1 MARLKREDLK
11 KLLKECLLEILREEK
26 ILSPLKENFV
36 TNNNKT
42 LLNENPYT
50 AQQPKINVLPTNNK
64 NSALIESVQSVAN
77 AFGSKSG
84 MFADLLA
91 DTAMTTLQAQ
101 RNGGGPGDRLG
112 DGMILESFVEEEQ
125 KNDTNALQTLAPD
138 GDVKKWAKFAFAK
151 KE

>member
-1 MARLKREDLK
+1 MARLRREDLK
-11 KLLKECLLEILREEK
+11 KLLKECLLEILTEEK
-26 ILSPLKENFV
+26 LLVPLKENIA
-36 TNNNKT
+36 TNNKI
-42 LLNENPYT
+42 LLNDNPYT
-50 AQQPKINVLPTNNK
+50 SQQPKINILPTNNK

-101 RNGGGPGDRLG
+101 RNGGLPGDRLG

>member
-26 ILSPLKENFV
+26 MLAPLKENFV
-36 TNNNKT
+36 PSNEKVV
-42 LLNENPYT
+42 LNGNPY
-50 AQQPKINVLPTNNK
+50 AGQQKPNVLPTNNK

-101 RNGGGPGDRLG
+101 RNGGLPGDRLG

-125 KNDTNALQTLAPD
+125 KNDTNALQSLAPD

>member
-1 MARLKREDLK
+1 MARLRREDLK
-11 KLLKECLLEILREEK
+11 KLLKECLLEILTEEK
-26 ILSPLKENFV
+26 LLIPLKENIA
-36 TNNNKT
+36 TNNKI
-42 LLNENPYT
+42 LLNDNPYT
-50 AQQPKINVLPTNNK
+50 SQQSKINTLPTNNK